1 MQRASSTMPLQLP
14 LCLSL
19 KDDASFENFYPGANA
34 EIVTGLQ
41 QAAVGRGEKI
51 IYLCGARGQ
60 GRSHLLQAACHEAA
74 RHQLSAVYLPLKD
87 LKNESPEML
96 VGMEAQHLVCVD
108 DLHLLAGMRA
118 WEEAVFHLFNRVHDA
133 RGTLILAGNDLPKSL
148 SLTLPDL
155 TSRLSWGVVYQ
166 LHPLTDNEKI
176 TVLIRRA
183 NARGITLSEEVGKYL
198 LTHCPRHMTTL
209 LSALDTL
216 DKASLAQQRRLTIP
230 FVKEVLEIL

>member
-1 MQRASSTMPLQLP
+1 MQPLTSIMPAQLP

-19 KDDASFENFYPGANA
+19 KDEASFDNFFPGANT
-34 EIVTGLQ
+34 EIVAALQ
-41 QAAVGRGEKI
+41 KAAANQGEKI

-74 RHQLSAVYLPLKD
+74 RHKLSAVYLPLND
-87 LKNESPEML
+87 LKNEPPEML
-96 VGMEAQHLVCVD
+96 YGMEALDLICID
-108 DLHLLAGMRA
+108 DLQLLAGMRA

-148 SLTLPDL
+148 PLTLPDL

-183 NARGITLSEEVGKYL
+183 NARGIGLSEDVGKYL
-198 LTHCPRHMTTL
+198 LSHCPRHMTTL
-209 LSALDTL
+209 LAALDTL